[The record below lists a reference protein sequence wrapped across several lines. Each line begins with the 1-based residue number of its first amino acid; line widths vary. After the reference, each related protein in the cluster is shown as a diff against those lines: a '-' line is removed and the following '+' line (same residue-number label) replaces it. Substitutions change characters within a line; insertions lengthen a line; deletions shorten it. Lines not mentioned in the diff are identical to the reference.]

1 MDSKAEYDIDL
12 GHMTWKAKEE
22 MAAEPG
28 GGSEDHAGQKM
39 VGEGGV

>member
-1 MDSKAEYDIDL
+1 MILTLATWNE
-12 GHMTWKAKEE
+12 TWKAKEE

-28 GGSEDHAGQKM
+28 AGSEDHAGQKM